1 MNQNTRL
8 KQVETTATNRE
19 FYDLFRPIIPSM
31 DLTGKIAQVISALT
45 EAVTVWFIMQSELAG
60 VTKVVSV
67 TLSIIAVIL
76 VVAVLEL
83 GGRKFLQVLTR
94 ALVWKRLQNFW
105 YKALF
110 GIVAAMTIGL
120 GFISFN
126 LSTNGIHH
134 TFTSKATLNSIEI
147 DHTRLNQEYQ
157 TRIDRVDNR
166 FAQDL
171 QLLEDSHLRTVESL
185 DKQYDAKANEAL
197 LKAEGYEQKARK
209 GASWA
214 KSQAKKHKAT
224 AAALTT
230 AKANK
235 AATLNEKHSQRITV
249 WKTSRQKAI
258 DKEQGR
264 LDKNIASANV
274 VQSKKADSQ
283 LKVANFWGGLFSGLV
298 GFTIILA
305 FFCIITVEVFRR
317 GSGITVEYEEIEKH
331 PSTFELLWKGVSA
344 KASNA
349 LRRQAEKLVATPQDL
364 PQRTIGFQP
373 STTPSFYNEAEE
385 SFSGE

>member
-8 KQVETTATNRE
+8 KQVESHATNRE

-31 DLTGKIAQVISALT
+31 DMTGKIAQVISALT

-60 VTKVVSV
+60 VTKVVSII
-67 TLSIIAVIL
+67 LSIIAVIL

-110 GIVAAMTIGL
+110 GIVALMTLGL
-120 GFISFN
+120 GILSFN

-147 DHTRLNQEYQ
+147 DHSPLNQEYQ
-157 TRIDRVDNR
+157 TRLDRVDNR
-166 FAQDL
+166 FSQDL
-171 QLLEDSHLRTVESL
+171 KLLEDSHLRTVESL

-197 LKAEGYEQKARK
+197 LKAENYEQKARK

-214 KSQAKKHKAT
+214 NSQAKKFKAT

-235 AATLNEKHSQRITV
+235 LASLNEKHSQRIAI
-249 WKTSRQKAI
+249 WKTARQKAI
-258 DKEQGR
+258 DKEQNR
-264 LDKNIASANV
+264 LDKNIAKANV
-274 VQSKKADSQ
+274 VKSKRADSE
-283 LKVANFWGGLFSGLV
+283 LKVAKFWGSLFSGLV

-317 GSGITVEYEEIEKH
+317 GSGITVEYEEVEKH
-331 PSTFELLWKGVSA
+331 PSTFALLWKGVSA

-349 LRRQAEKLVATPQDL
+349 FRKRAEKLVAMPEAM

-373 STTPSFYNEAEE
+373 SHTPSFSNEVEQVAEDK
-385 SFSGE
+385 

>member
-8 KQVETTATNRE
+8 KQVESHATNRE

-60 VTKVVSV
+60 VTKAVSIA
-67 TLSIIAVIL
+67 LSIIAVIL

-94 ALVWKRLQNFW
+94 ALVWKRLQSFW

-120 GFISFN
+120 GILSFN

-134 TFTSKATLNSIEI
+134 TFTSKATLNTIEI
-147 DHTRLNQEYQ
+147 DHTGLNQEYQ
-157 TRIDRVDNR
+157 TRLDRVDNR

-171 QLLEDSHLRTVESL
+171 KLLEDSHFRTVESL

-224 AAALTT
+224 AATLTT

-235 AATLNEKHSQRITV
+235 LAALNEKHSHRIAV

-258 DKEQGR
+258 DKEQRR
-264 LDKNIASANV
+264 LDKNIANANV

-317 GSGITVEYEEIEKH
+317 GSGITIEYEEVEKH
-331 PSTFELLWKGVSA
+331 PSTFALLWKGVSA

-349 LRRQAEKLVATPQDL
+349 LRRQAEKLVASPQGT

-373 STTPSFYNEAEE
+373 SATPSFYNESEQ
-385 SFSGE
+385 SFSEE

>member
-8 KQVETTATNRE
+8 KQVESHATNRE

-60 VTKVVSV
+60 VTKVVSIA
-67 TLSIIAVIL
+67 LSIIAVIL

-94 ALVWKRLQNFW
+94 ALVWKRLENFW

-110 GIVAAMTIGL
+110 GIVAMMTIGL
-120 GFISFN
+120 GVLSFN

-134 TFTSKATLNSIEI
+134 AFTSKATLNTIEI
-147 DHTRLNQEYQ
+147 DHSYLNEEYQ
-157 TRIDRVDNR
+157 RRLDRVDKR

-171 QLLEDSHLRTVESL
+171 KLLEDSHLRTVESL

-197 LKAEGYEQKARK
+197 LKAGNYDQKARK
-209 GASWA
+209 GHSWA
-214 KSQAKKHKAT
+214 SVEAKKYKAT

-230 AKANK
+230 AKADK
-235 AATLNEKHSQRITV
+235 LAKLNEKHSLRIAS
-249 WKTSRQKAI
+249 WKTSRQKTI
-258 DKEQGR
+258 DKEQLR
-264 LDKNIASANV
+264 LDKKIANANV
-274 VQSKKADSQ
+274 VQTKKADSQ
-283 LKVANFWGGLFSGLV
+283 LKVADFWGSLFSILV

-317 GSGITVEYEEIEKH
+317 GSGIVVEYEEVEKH
-331 PSTFELLWKGVSA
+331 PSTFALLWKGVSA

-349 LRRQAEKLVATPQDL
+349 FRKQAEKLVAMPEAM

-373 STTPSFYNEAEE
+373 SHTPSFSNEVD
-385 SFSGE
+385 GEMLER

>member
-1 MNQNTRL
+1 MNI
-8 KQVETTATNRE
+8 E
-19 FYDLFRPIIPSM
+19 Y
-31 DLTGKIAQVISALT
+31 
-45 EAVTVWFIMQSELAG
+45 
-60 VTKVVSV
+60 KV
-67 TLSIIAVIL
+67 
-76 VVAVLEL
+76 
-83 GGRKFLQVLTR
+83 
-94 ALVWKRLQNFW
+94 
-105 YKALF
+105 LF

-120 GFISFN
+120 GIISFN

-197 LKAEGYEQKARK
+197 LKAESYEQKARK
-209 GASWA
+209 GANWA
-214 KSQAKKHKAT
+214 SSQAKKHKAA

-230 AKANK
+230 AKTNK
-235 AATLNEKHSQRITV
+235 LAALNEKHSQRIAV

-258 DKEQGR
+258 DKEQNR
-264 LDKNIASANV
+264 LDNNIANANV
-274 VQSKKADSQ
+274 VQTKKADSQ

-317 GSGITVEYEEIEKH
+317 GSGITIEYEEIEKH
-331 PSTFELLWKGVSA
+331 PSTLELLWKGVSA

-349 LRRQAEKLVATPQDL
+349 LRRQAEKLVASPQGI

-373 STTPSFYNEAEE
+373 TVTPNFTNEIES
-385 SFSGE
+385 SFSEE

>member
-8 KQVETTATNRE
+8 KQVESHATNRD

-60 VTKVVSV
+60 VTKAVSIV
-67 TLSIIAVIL
+67 LSIIAVIL

-120 GFISFN
+120 GVLSFN

-134 TFTSKATLNSIEI
+134 TFTSKATLNTIEI
-147 DHTRLNQEYQ
+147 DHSRLNQEYQ
-157 TRIDRVDNR
+157 TRLDRVDKR

-171 QLLEDSHLRTVESL
+171 KLLEDSHFRTIESL

-214 KSQAKKHKAT
+214 TSQAKKHKAT

-235 AATLNEKHSQRITV
+235 LAVLNEKHSKRIAI

-258 DKEQGR
+258 DKEQRR
-264 LDKNIASANV
+264 LDKNIANANI

-317 GSGITVEYEEIEKH
+317 GSGITIEYEEVEKH
-331 PSTFELLWKGVSA
+331 PSTFALLWKGVSA
-344 KASNA
+344 KATNA
-349 LRRQAEKLVATPQDL
+349 IRRRAEKLVATPQSM

-373 STTPSFYNEAEE
+373 SVTPSFHNELEE
-385 SFSGE
+385 

>member
-8 KQVETTATNRE
+8 KQVESHATNR
-19 FYDLFRPIIPSM
+19 
-31 DLTGKIAQVISALT
+31 TGKIAQVISALT

-60 VTKVVSV
+60 VTKAVSIA
-67 TLSIIAVIL
+67 LSIIAVIL

-94 ALVWKRLQNFW
+94 ALVWKRLENFW
-105 YKALF
+105 YKVLF

-120 GFISFN
+120 GIISFN

-134 TFTSKATLNSIEI
+134 TFTSKATLNTIEI

-166 FAQDL
+166 FGQDL
-171 QLLEDSHLRTVESL
+171 KLLEESHLRTVESL
-185 DKQYDAKANEAL
+185 DKQYDAKAQEAL
-197 LKAEGYEQKARK
+197 LKAEGYQQKARK

-214 KSQAKKHKAT
+214 NSQAKKHKAA

-235 AATLNEKHSQRITV
+235 LAVLSEKHSQRIAA

-258 DKEQGR
+258 DKEQRR
-264 LDKNIASANV
+264 LDKNIANANV

-317 GSGITVEYEEIEKH
+317 GSGITIEYEEVEKH
-331 PSTFELLWKGVSA
+331 PSTFALLWKGVSN
-344 KASNA
+344 KATNA
-349 LRRQAEKLVATPQDL
+349 IRRQAEKLVASPQGN

-373 STTPSFYNEAEE
+373 TAIPNFQNEMEPSFSEE
-385 SFSGE
+385 

>member
-8 KQVETTATNRE
+8 KQVESHATNRE

-60 VTKVVSV
+60 VTKVISIA
-67 TLSIIAVIL
+67 LSIIAVIL

-94 ALVWKRLQNFW
+94 ALVWKRLENFW
-105 YKALF
+105 YKVLF
-110 GIVAAMTIGL
+110 GIVAAMTLGL
-120 GFISFN
+120 GVLSFN

-134 TFTSKATLNSIEI
+134 AFTSKATLNTIEI
-147 DHTRLNQEYQ
+147 DHSALNTEYQ
-157 TRIDRVDNR
+157 TRLDRIDNR
-166 FAQDL
+166 FNQDL
-171 QLLEDSHLRTVESL
+171 KLLEDSHLRTVESL
-185 DKQYDAKANEAL
+185 DKQYNAKANEAL

-214 KSQAKKHKAT
+214 NSQAKKHKAT

-235 AATLNEKHSQRITV
+235 LAALNEKHSQRISV
-249 WKTSRQKAI
+249 WKTARQKAI
-258 DKEQGR
+258 DKEQNR
-264 LDKNIASANV
+264 LDKKISEANV
-274 VQSKKADSQ
+274 VQTRKADSQ
-283 LKVANFWGGLFSGLV
+283 LKVANFWGSLFSIMV

-317 GSGITVEYEEIEKH
+317 GSGITVEYEEVEKH
-331 PSTFELLWKGVSA
+331 PSTFALLWSGVTA

-349 LRRQAEKLVATPQDL
+349 FRKQAEKFVAMPQTT

-373 STTPSFYNEAEE
+373 TTAPNYYNELEE
-385 SFSGE
+385 VED

>member
-1 MNQNTRL
+1 
-8 KQVETTATNRE
+8 
-19 FYDLFRPIIPSM
+19 
-31 DLTGKIAQVISALT
+31 
-45 EAVTVWFIMQSELAG
+45 
-60 VTKVVSV
+60 
-67 TLSIIAVIL
+67 

-94 ALVWKRLQNFW
+94 ALVWKRLENFW

-120 GFISFN
+120 GILSFN

-134 TFTSKATLNSIEI
+134 AFTSKATLNTIEI
-147 DHTRLNQEYQ
+147 DHTALNTEYQ
-157 TRIDRVDNR
+157 TRLDRVDNR
-166 FAQDL
+166 FNQDL
-171 QLLEDSHLRTVESL
+171 KLLEDSHLRTVESL

-214 KSQAKKHKAT
+214 NSQAKKHKAT

-235 AATLNEKHSQRITV
+235 LAALNEKHSQRIAV
-249 WKTSRQKAI
+249 WKTARQKAI
-258 DKEQGR
+258 DKEQNR
-264 LDKNIASANV
+264 LDNKIATANV
-274 VQSKKADSQ
+274 VQTKKADSQ
-283 LKVANFWGGLFSGLV
+283 LKVANFWGSLFSIMV

-317 GSGITVEYEEIEKH
+317 GSGITVEYEEVEKH
-331 PSTFELLWKGVSA
+331 PSTFALLWKGVSA

-349 LRRQAEKLVATPQDL
+349 FRKQAEKLVAMPQAT

-373 STTPSFYNEAEE
+373 STTPSYYNEVERE
-385 SFSGE
+385 FEGE